1 MKYWINTGFYEASTR
16 YYQDTKSKH
25 DVRSCGCNFTKC
37 ALLIG
42 REKHW
47 FQSQFQ
53 ADRVFCKFC
62 QAGDIFSSEFF
73 THLLDQ

>member
-1 MKYWINTGFYEASTR
+1 MKLV
-16 YYQDTKSKH
+16 QDIIKMQSLNMMSGVV
-25 DVRSCGCNFTKC
+25 DVTLLSV
-37 ALLIG
+37 LSLIG

-53 ADRVFCKFC
+53 ADRVFCQFCKFC

-73 THLLDQ
+73 TCLLDQ